1 MKIVVTESQYLRII
15 SEQPD
20 SKMPFQIEKLG
31 YNPYSKDPS
40 QSMNAAVKR
49 QSEAIKNVNPHTVM
63 ALLAI
68 GTAFIPVAG
77 PFISAGIG
85 LADAKMYF
93 DEGEK
98 GTAGLTVLFS
108 MLPFIGPVVSKIP
121 GVKQL
126 GSKGMALLAKK
137 ISRGGKYLTMAEA
150 EIANAV
156 KSNSIEIQ
164 KELAKMAPKLKGVMK
179 EINLYK
185 SNFIKKYGIDE
196 YDDLLKKYL
205 WDRIDKKT
213 LISNLK
219 NIKAPNIK
227 IKPILGGG
235 ADHNIFQSAIH
246 PDKLFKAEIRPGE
259 IDKWYNLFKGNPKI
273 FPQTFNKVKVKGVD
287 GKVLTAVVIEKLNTS
302 PFMNLWD
309 GLEKTLHKFH
319 SSLPHSEQVS
329 TFEYFVKHIKEPK
342 YAKQWGNFIQFA
354 KKQNQSLSGKI
365 DEFVKM
371 VDELYKTTPN
381 PDIRKFNLGYDK
393 NGVLK
398 ALDI

>member
-15 SEQPD
+15 SEQTAYEMYLD
-20 SKMPFQIEKLG
+20 RTLG
-31 YNPYSKDPS
+31 DP
-40 QSMNAAVKR
+40 VKAQAR
-49 QSEAIKNVNPHTVM
+49 LDMYKNVSPHTLM

-77 PFISAGIG
+77 PFISAGVG

-164 KELAKMAPKLKGVMK
+164 EELAKMAPKLKGVMK

-185 SNFIKKYGIDE
+185 SNFIKKYGINE

-213 LISNLK
+213 LISKLK
-219 NIKAPNIK
+219 TIKAPNIK
-227 IKPILGGG
+227 IKPVLGGG

-273 FPQTFNKVKVKGVD
+273 LIF
-287 GKVLTAVVIEKLNTS
+287 
-302 PFMNLWD
+302 
-309 GLEKTLHKFH
+309 
-319 SSLPHSEQVS
+319 
-329 TFEYFVKHIKEPK
+329 
-342 YAKQWGNFIQFA
+342 
-354 KKQNQSLSGKI
+354 
-365 DEFVKM
+365 
-371 VDELYKTTPN
+371 
-381 PDIRKFNLGYDK
+381 
-393 NGVLK
+393 
-398 ALDI
+398 